1 MSENETNETQDQP
14 TPPSVE
20 APASEST
27 PPAMVDPA
35 SVSTDDKNMGM
46 LAHLLGIVGFLGP
59 LIIWLIKKD
68 ESAFVN
74 QEGKESLNF
83 QITMFIAFV
92 VLGPISVCTAG
103 IGAILYLPLFVIWI
117 VFCIMGAL
125 KAKEGIGY
133 RYPFALRFIK

>member
-1 MSENETNETQDQP
+1 MPDNPMPENETTPP
-14 TPPSVE
+14 TP
-20 APASEST
+20 APDAA
-27 PPAMVDPA
+27 PPVIDPA
-35 SVSTDDKNMGM
+35 AMSNDEKNMGM

-83 QITMFIAFV
+83 QITIFIACV
-92 VLGPISVCTAG
+92 ILAPITACTFGIAG
-103 IGAILYLPLFVIWI
+103 LLYLPLFVCWVI
-117 VFCIMGAL
+117 FCIMGAL

-133 RYPFALRFIK
+133 RYPFALRFVK